1 VNDVVIR
8 EATPADAEAIR
19 SLVTRALLSA
29 GFPAPTPEL
38 DNDLLDLSYYAA
50 EGRRMLVAEREDTVV
65 GCAAVDSSE
74 DGVAVLRRLSGGAL
88 GELTDAA
95 LAFARTLGSGAIET
109 VLPPGLPGTQEAL
122 QRAGFTTTT
131 GGNAMLLRR
140 EL

>member
-65 GCAAVDSSE
+65 GCAAVDGGE

-88 GELTDAA
+88 GSLTDAA

-122 QRAGFTTTT
+122 QRAGFRTTT